1 MSAWNDH
8 GRKSTP
14 RERKEIV
21 RAGLTTIGI
30 RDRSIKKVRS
40 AGHIGSKQ
48 GARFAGDGPTGKILR
63 GRASRAAA
71 KALQRRPTAFKL
83 LAIENACQ
91 NA

>member
-40 AGHIGSKQ
+40 ATS
-48 GARFAGDGPTGKILR
+48 ARNKALVSPVTVRLEKSCAG
-63 GRASRAAA
+63 ASRAAA

-83 LAIENACQ
+83 LAIKNACQ